1 MYQLGE
7 NDEFTFAQAAEQV
20 PDVSWSGYGYN
31 PEVNPNVYSGN
42 TWGTPSQSTDSWWS
56 SITGALVPLST
67 AAANVIRAVT
77 GQSPTAQVPAGYTRN
92 SQGQLVRLPSQGF
105 DFQSLLL
112 PAALG
117 VGAYMLLK
125 RK

>member
-1 MYQLGE
+1 MYNLGDDFDDYYSRPIE
-7 NDEFTFAQAAEQV
+7 TLPEIF
-20 PDVSWSGYGYN
+20 N
-31 PEVNPNVYSGN
+31 PNINPNVYSNN
-42 TWGTPSQSTDSWWS
+42 TWSAPESQDTGSWWS

-67 AAANVIRAVT
+67 AAGNIIRAVS
-77 GQSPTAQVPAGYTRN
+77 GQPATQAPSGYTRN
-92 SQGQLVRLPSQGF
+92 AQGQLVRLPSQGF